1 MSPSDRQQWSP
12 SSAALPGPGSAVVP
26 VDRAPA
32 PGGEVDRT
40 MVGDLP
46 VRLSVDPDSAVPAPQ
61 ELELRVTDQ
70 SEAQAAGVPVLLR
83 MDRLD
88 DGLSHTRVRIEVQ
101 YSGFRA
107 VYGADWASRLR
118 LVRMKPCVGGQ
129 VATTTACGVDTVLP
143 SSSNDANAGVVSA
156 SLDLAPL
163 MDGGVTSANP
173 GGGEAVADAVLA
185 LTSGTDSET
194 GSFAKTSLTGASAW
208 QAGQSS
214 GDFGYSYP
222 LELPAAPSDLAP
234 EVTFGYSSGSVDGRT
249 NAESGQTS
257 WLGEGWNHEPG
268 YIERSYRSCK
278 EDQLPVPSHTN
289 ATGDLCWRQENA
301 TLFWQGRSTELI
313 RDSATAA
320 WRLAEDDGSRI
331 ELLQNGV
338 DWDDVQNVFSPG
350 DFDGDGHADVMLRY
364 ASSLQ
369 LHLLRGDGA
378 GGFLN
383 SGQAPRIASLTTAD
397 LVFSPGDFD
406 GDGHVDVLWRRP
418 TDGSLWLLRGNGTG
432 GWTSGTSQQVGSF
445 SGANAIFGRGDFS
458 GDGKVDV
465 LWRRSS
471 DGALMMI
478 RGNGTGGWATG
489 LSEQIGAGWHS
500 MDQLLSPGDF
510 TGDGKVDVLAR
521 NATSKDLHLYA
532 GNGAGGFLPGNGGQV
547 ASGPDLA
554 DVVFSGGDHD
564 GDGKSDIVWRHQTN
578 ESLHLLAGNGTGGW
592 KTGTSVDITSALR
605 HTNGD
610 NNGEHWRLTTPE
622 GVQYYFGRDRLPGWA
637 ATNRET
643 NSVWTVPVF
652 GNSFGEPCYR
662 GSGFTASRCSQ
673 AWRWNLDHV
682 VDPHQN
688 AMTYW
693 YDREQA
699 RTGLADSASSTVVY
713 ERGGYLRRI
722 EYGLRL
728 GQEITGN
735 PHMRVLFEP
744 GDRCL
749 TSCWSGTTPNA
760 ANWPDTPW
768 DLHCATTAS
777 SCAGNVNPS
786 FWTTK
791 RLAEVTADV
800 WNGSA
805 RVPVDE
811 WTLTHQFPATG
822 EAAVSPALWLASI
835 VRTGKDGGSKALP
848 RIEFG
853 GTRYANRTDHNVS
866 AAVPL
871 VNRFR
876 ITRVSDEHGGE
887 TTVTYEG
894 SDCTVASQAAP
905 SANPKRCFPQYY
917 YPPLAPAP
925 GWSWWNK
932 YRVSKVVDRD
942 LVGGSPDVEQ
952 TYAYSTSG
960 SSSTVLWHHGDGA
973 GTWSTPLEKRSWSDF
988 RGWPTVTVTTGVTGQ
1003 TRSQTRSLYFRGM
1016 DEDRTDGGEGLRDV
1030 KITNS
1035 LGEVTED
1042 HPHLAGMLHEEI
1054 EYDGADGI
1062 ALHKSITTPWQ
1073 HRTGHRQSTA
1083 DVAQPSNAY
1092 AYYTEP
1098 ATTREMTWLAG
1109 SSSWRTTRAVNTY
1122 ETTYGSL
1129 TRTEDL
1135 GDVDVTTDD
1144 TCTTVQYARNPA
1156 LWLIDFPSETVTTN
1170 CAATPGPADTLTG
1183 NRTYYDGSTTMGVMG
1198 SRGLSTRSDEMAG
1211 SNGSTPTWL
1220 KRTTATYDALGR
1232 MLTETDALDETT
1244 TVAYTPASGGR
1255 VTSVSETNPKSH
1267 TSTAT
1272 LNLRGLPVT
1281 VTDANNK
1288 VTTTSYDPL
1297 GRQLKVWAP
1306 GRPTSG
1312 TPNTEY
1318 VYGTDSHTVAHYLE
1332 TKVLGPNGNQ
1342 ISSFE
1347 IYDGHLRLR
1356 QTQATAPDGKRVVAD
1371 VRYDSRGLVAKESAF
1386 YNNASA
1392 PTSTLVTFADS
1403 AVPTQRRYEY
1413 DGTEDLT
1420 RDALWSLNVEKWHT
1434 ALTYDG
1440 DRINVDPPAGGIPT
1454 TTIEDALGRTT
1465 AFRQYLGTG
1474 PSGSHD
1480 ETTYAYDRLDQLTTV
1495 TRASNTWTH
1504 TYDRLGRLTA
1514 TDDPD
1519 AGDQT
1524 FGYDAN
1530 DQLVTSTD
1538 GRGEVL
1544 HRSYDP
1550 LGRLTGLRDDNA
1562 TGALRASWVYDT
1574 LAKGYPTSATRHHTS
1589 GSYVRQVAGYTDLYQ
1604 PTGATDTIPASQGLL
1619 AGTYTTGYG
1628 YHPNGALATTE
1639 LPAKGGLPAETV
1651 TGTYTAQGYLSGV
1664 SGLSTYLASAQ
1675 YHWHGALKQQ
1685 TLGSSTKRARITTT
1699 IEDATGRL
1707 TKSEV
1712 HTENQTTPDTWDER
1726 LTEQYSYDADG
1737 NVRGIA
1743 ETSGA
1748 TVVANQCFGYDYL
1761 QRLTEAWTTTA
1772 GACQATPS
1780 QAIVGG
1786 ADAYWHSYTYDSAGN
1801 RATDTRHSAGGNT
1814 TRTYTYPAP
1823 GSARPHAVTSITT
1836 SGGGPT
1842 TSHTYDNGGFQ
1853 ATRTGGGTPNQTLT
1867 YDAEGLLA
1875 QLTNGTTAHTYLYDA
1890 DGGRLIADNPGTE
1903 KILYLG
1909 ESEYRLSHTTGQVT
1923 ATRYYPNAVRTTT
1936 DGLTW
1941 MAANHHGTTQLAIN
1955 SGDLSVTRRR
1965 MTPFG
1970 ENRGAPP
1977 GTWPDDKGFV
1987 GGTIDPTGYTHL
1999 GAREYDPSTGRF
2011 LSVDPLVDYGD
2022 PQSLNA
2028 YAYAG
2033 NNPIRYS
2040 DPDGLRRIE
2049 HAGGGAGGS
2058 LGGGFGFSLSA
2069 IGKSL
2074 AKGFRKFTGRS
2085 KKSSKKSPASTGK
2098 GKSYGKS
2105 PKDEMREMRQL
2116 RAKRAA
2122 TSKPKAPRPA
2132 PKPKPKPTKTTTKPP
2147 SKSKPKSTVKKQVKK
2162 AVKDE
2167 LSESSCEHSFAP
2179 DTEVLLA
2186 DGDTRRIDQVIEGD
2200 QVLAH
2205 EPETGQTS
2213 AEAVTDL
2220 HVNRDVELTDLSVR
2234 TEDGEFVTLE
2244 TTQNHPFWS
2253 ESRQEWVNAGEL
2265 RPTEL
2270 LKTSSGEIVSVA
2282 KVRNFLGDATMHDL
2296 TVANIHTYY
2305 VIAGGNPVLVHNC
2318 DGPGLLSKDHQAI
2331 GDPSAKGGI
2340 YALVGGSGKV
2350 YRTGKASNLV
2360 SRKSDHKRDFPSL
2373 HFVVLYRTDDR
2384 AVRKGLEE
2392 MVENWYTPLLLKDRA
2407 ISLRNEKRGRYIS
2420 TARAWLQSNM

>member
-1 MSPSDRQQWSP
+1 M
-12 SSAALPGPGSAVVP
+12 
-26 VDRAPA
+26 
-32 PGGEVDRT
+32 
-40 MVGDLP
+40 GDLP
-46 VRLSVDPDSAVPAPQ
+46 VRLTPDPASSVPAPQ
-61 ELELRVTDQ
+61 QLQVSVTDQ
-70 SEAQAAGVPVLLR
+70 SEAQEAGVPVLLR
-83 MDRLD
+83 LDRLD
-88 DGLSHTRVRIEVQ
+88 DGLTRSRVRIEVD

-129 VATTTACGVDTVLP
+129 AADTTACGVDTVLP
-143 SSSNDANAGVVSA
+143 SSNDTNPGVVSA
-156 SLDLAPL
+156 ALDLATL
-163 MDGGVTSANP
+163 TDAGTTSANP

-185 LTSGTDSET
+185 LSAGTDSET
-194 GSFAKTSLTGASAW
+194 GSFAKTSLSESSAW

-257 WLGEGWNHEPG
+257 WLGEGWNYEPG
-268 YIERSYRSCK
+268 YVERSYRSCK
-278 EDQLPVPSHTN
+278 DDQLPAPTFSN
-289 ATGDLCWRQENA
+289 ATGDLCWREENA
-301 TLFWQGRSTELI
+301 TLVWQGRSTELI
-313 RDSATAA
+313 RDSATAT

-338 DWDDVQNVFSPG
+338 DWNDALNVFSPG

-364 ASSLQ
+364 ASNLN
-369 LHLLRGDGA
+369 LYLLRGDGA

-383 SGQAPRIASLTTAD
+383 SGKATLIASMTGAN
-397 LVFSPGDFD
+397 LVFSPGDFT
-406 GDGHVDVLWRRP
+406 GDGNVDVLWRRSS
-418 TDGSLWLLRGNGTG
+418 DGTLWMLRGNGTG
-432 GWTSGTSQQVGSF
+432 GWLSGTSLQIGSF
-445 SGANAIFGRGDFS
+445 SGANATFGHGDFN

-471 DGALMMI
+471 DSALMMI
-478 RGNGTGGWATG
+478 RGNGTGGWITG
-489 LSEQIGAGWHS
+489 QSELIGSGWGDF
-500 MDQLLSPGDF
+500 DQLLSPGDF
-510 TGDGKVDVLAR
+510 TGDGKVDVLVR
-521 NATSKDLHLYA
+521 HATTKNLYLFA
-532 GNGAGGFLPGNGGQV
+532 GDGTGGWLSSSGTQV
-547 ASGPDLA
+547 ATGPSTA

-564 GDGKSDIVWRHQTN
+564 GDSEPDVLWRDGT
-578 ESLHLLAGNGTGGW
+578 SKDLFLLAGNGTGGW
-592 KTGTSVDITSALR
+592 KAPATSVNISVGLR
-605 HTNGD
+605 HQNGD
-610 NNGEHWRLTTPE
+610 DNGEHWRLTTPD
-622 GVQYYFGRDRLPGWA
+622 GVQYYFGRDRLPGWVSL
-637 ATNRET
+637 NRET

-662 GSGFTASRCSQ
+662 SAGFTASRCSQ

-699 RTGLADSASSTVVY
+699 RTGLANNASSTAIY
-713 ERGGYLRRI
+713 ERGGNLRQI
-722 EYGLRL
+722 EYGLRVS
-728 GQEITGN
+728 QEITGN
-735 PHMRVLFEP
+735 PHMRVMFEP
-744 GDRCL
+744 EDRCL
-749 TSCWSGTTPNA
+749 TSCWSGTTPNV

-768 DLHCATTAS
+768 DLHCATSAT
-777 SCAGNVNPS
+777 SCAGNISPS
-786 FWTTK
+786 FFTTK
-791 RLAEVTADV
+791 RLAKVTAQV
-800 WNGSA
+800 WNGTA

-822 EAAVSPALWLASI
+822 EASVSPALWLSTI
-835 VRTGKDGGSKALP
+835 VRTGKDGGDKALP
-848 RIEFG
+848 RIDFG

-866 AAVPL
+866 AGVPL
-871 VNRFR
+871 VNRYR

-887 TTVTYEG
+887 TTVTYQG
-894 SDCTVASQAAP
+894 SDCTVSSQAAP

-932 YRVSKVVDRD
+932 YRVSKVVDKD

-952 TYAYSTSG
+952 SYDYSTNG
-960 SSSTVLWHHGDGA
+960 SSSTVLWHHSDGA
-973 GTWSTPLEKRSWSDF
+973 ATWSTPLEKRSWSDF
-988 RGWPTVTVTTGVTGQ
+988 RGWPTVTVTTGVDGQ

-1016 DEDRTDGGEGLRDV
+1016 DEDRTDAGEGLRDA

-1042 HPHLAGMLHEEI
+1042 HSHLAGMLHEEI
-1054 EYDGADGI
+1054 EYDGAGGI
-1062 ALHKSITTPWQ
+1062 ALSKTITTPWQ
-1073 HRTGHRQSTA
+1073 HRTAHRQSAAA
-1083 DVAQPSNAY
+1083 DAQPSNAY
-1092 AYYTEP
+1092 AYYTES

-1109 SSSWRTTRAVNTY
+1109 SSSWRTTRSVNTY

-1135 GDVDVTTDD
+1135 GDVAVTTDD
-1144 TCTTVQYARNPA
+1144 TCTTVQYARNPDA
-1156 LWLIDFPSETVTTN
+1156 WLIDFPSETTTTN

-1183 NRTYYDGSTTMGVMG
+1183 SRTYYDGSTTLGEMG
-1198 SRGLSTRSDEMAG
+1198 SRGLPTRSDEMSGA
-1211 SNGSTPTWL
+1211 NGSTPTWL
-1220 KRTTATYDALGR
+1220 KRSTATYDALGR
-1232 MLTETDALDETT
+1232 LLTETDALDETT
-1244 TVAYTPASGGR
+1244 TIAYTPASGGR
-1255 VTSVSETNPKSH
+1255 VTSVSETNPKSQ
-1267 TSTAT
+1267 TTTAT

-1288 VTTTSYDPL
+1288 TTTTSYDPL
-1297 GRQLKVWAP
+1297 GRQLKVWLP
-1306 GRPTSG
+1306 GRTTSDV
-1312 TPNTEY
+1312 PNQEF
-1318 VYGTDSHTVAHYLE
+1318 VYGTDSPSVAHYLQ
-1332 TKVLGPNGNQ
+1332 TKTLGPNGNQ
-1342 ISSFE
+1342 ISAFE

-1356 QTQATAPDGKRVVAD
+1356 QTQATAPDGKRVISD
-1371 VRYDSRGLVAKESAF
+1371 VRYDSRGLVVKESAF

-1392 PTSTLVTFADS
+1392 PTGTLVTFAD
-1403 AVPTQRRYEY
+1403 ADVPTQRRYVY

-1420 RDALWSLNVEKWHT
+1420 RDALWSLNAEKWHT
-1434 ALTYDG
+1434 TITYDG
-1440 DRINVDPPAGGIPT
+1440 DRTNVDPPAGGIPT

-1465 AFRQYLGTG
+1465 AFRQYHGTG
-1474 PSGSHD
+1474 PSGTHD
-1480 ETTYAYDRLDQLTTV
+1480 ETTYAYDRLDQLTAV
-1495 TRASNTWTH
+1495 TKAGNTWTH

-1544 HRSYDP
+1544 HRSYDE
-1550 LGRLTGLRDDNA
+1550 LGRLTALRDDNA
-1562 TGALRASWVYDT
+1562 TGALRASWVYDN

-1589 GSYVRQVAGYTDLYQ
+1589 GNYVRQIAGYTDLYQ
-1604 PTGATDTIPASQGLL
+1604 PSGVTDTIPASQGLL

-1628 YHPNGALATTE
+1628 YHPDGTLATTD

-1651 TGTYTAQGYLSGV
+1651 TGTYTDQGYLSGV

-1685 TLGSSTKRARITTT
+1685 TLGSGTKRTRITTT

-1712 HTENQTTPDTWDER
+1712 HTENQITPDTWVER

-1737 NVRGIA
+1737 NVLGIS
-1743 ETSGA
+1743 ETSGT

-1772 GACQATPS
+1772 GTCQANPS

-1786 ADAYWHSYTYDSAGN
+1786 ADAYWHSYTYDTAGN
-1801 RATDTRHSAGGNT
+1801 RATDTRHSAGGDT

-1823 GSARPHAVTSITT
+1823 GSARPHAVTGITT

-1842 TSHTYDNGGFQ
+1842 TSYTYDNGGFL

-1875 QLTNGTTAHTYLYDA
+1875 QLTNGTTVHTYLYDA
-1890 DGGRLIADNPGTE
+1890 EGGRLIVDNPGTE

-1941 MAANHHGTTQLAIN
+1941 MAANHHGTTQLAID

-1999 GAREYDPSTGRF
+1999 GAREYDPATGRF

-2028 YAYAG
+2028 YSYSG
-2033 NNPIRYS
+2033 NNPVRYS

-2049 HAGGGAGGS
+2049 HAGGGAGGGGGARGS
-2058 LGGGFGFSLSA
+2058 LGGGFSIKPSSFFKWVKNRFRFS
-2069 IGKSL
+2069 
-2074 AKGFRKFTGRS
+2074 GRS
-2085 KKSSKKSPASTGK
+2085 LKGSSHSSSVTSAEMRAMRSRSMKKSPAKKPSSPTSK
-2098 GKSYGKS
+2098 GKS
-2105 PKDEMREMRQL
+2105 
-2116 RAKRAA
+2116 
-2122 TSKPKAPRPA
+2122 PRSGS
-2132 PKPKPKPTKTTTKPP
+2132 KPKPTKSTKP
-2147 SKSKPKSTVKKQVKK
+2147 SKSTSNSSKSTGKPSSKGKVKNAIKNQIREEIKET
-2162 AVKDE
+2162 VKDE
-2167 LSESSCEHSFAP
+2167 VVGGLPPCGHSFAP

-2186 DGDTRRIDQVIEGD
+2186 DGDTRRIDEIAEGD

-2205 EPETGQTS
+2205 DPETGETS
-2213 AEAVTDL
+2213 AEVVTDL
-2220 HVNRDVELTDLSVR
+2220 HVNRDAELTDLSVR
-2234 TEDGEFVTLE
+2234 TEGGEFVTLE
-2244 TTQNHPFWS
+2244 TTENHPFWS
-2253 ESRQEWVNAGEL
+2253 ESRQEWVDAGEL

-2270 LKTSSGEIVSVA
+2270 LKTSTGEIVSVA
-2282 KVRNFLGDATMHDL
+2282 KVHTFLGDATMHDL
-2296 TVANIHTYY
+2296 TVANVHTYY
-2305 VIAGGNPVLVHNC
+2305 VLASVTAVLVHNC
-2318 DGPGLLSKDHQAI
+2318 NDRTHDKARGAEGVAEMTSTLERFHRRSD
-2331 GDPSAKGGI
+2331 I
-2340 YALVGGSGKV
+2340 YSESYGNGFELWTPYGVRQV
-2350 YRTGKASNLV
+2350 
-2360 SRKSDHKRDFPSL
+2360 DI
-2373 HFVVLYRTDDR
+2373 
-2384 AVRKGLEE
+2384 AVRNRRGGLDLFEVKVNKSNYTKGQRRKDLWLEQTYGFKTT
-2392 MVENWYTPLLLKDRA
+2392 V
-2407 ISLRNEKRGRYIS
+2407 LRRS
-2420 TARAWLQSNM
+2420 TACPICLPRFP